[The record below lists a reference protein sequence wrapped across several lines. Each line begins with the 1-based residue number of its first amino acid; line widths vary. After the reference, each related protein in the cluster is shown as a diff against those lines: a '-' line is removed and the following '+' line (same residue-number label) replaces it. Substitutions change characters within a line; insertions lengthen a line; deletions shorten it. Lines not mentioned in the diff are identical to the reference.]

1 MTDLTGKSGHSASPA
16 GAVKVLLRQALK
28 AALATLEPQGGA
40 PYASLVTLA
49 TAADG
54 APLMLLSRLAVHTQN
69 LLKDPRASL
78 LVDGTSAAGDPL
90 AGGRVSLGG
99 RIAVTADAHD
109 RRRFLARH
117 PEAAMYADFPDFAFY
132 RFEIERAHY
141 VGGFGRIVDLSARD
155 ILTDVTGAA
164 ALVAAEDE
172 IVSHM
177 NEDHADALALYA
189 ARAGAGGA
197 GERMDG
203 AGEGAWKM
211 IGIDPEGVDLA
222 GPGGPLRVA
231 FAAPISTPGE
241 ARRALV
247 ALVTEA
253 RTALGRSN

>member
-1 MTDLTGKSGHSASPA
+1 M
-16 GAVKVLLRQALK
+16 K

-155 ILTDVTGAA
+155 ILTDVADAA
-164 ALVAAEDE
+164 ALIAAEDD

-177 NEDHADALALYA
+177 NEDHADALELYA
-189 ARAGAGGA
+189 ARAGAGEA
-197 GERMDG
+197 GKG
-203 AGEGAWKM
+203 TWKM
-211 IGIDPEGVDLA
+211 IGLDPEGVDLA

-231 FAAPISTPGE
+231 FAAPVATPGE

-253 RTALGRSN
+253 RTALGHLN